1 MNPLF
6 RSTTTPRFWAC
17 FNALRVEIQEQA
29 TKQYELFL
37 ENPFHP
43 SLRLKQ
49 IDVFWPV
56 RIGRSHGA
64 LATRE
69 GDLFAWFWIGPH
81 DEYERILKETRLA
94 CDRAFRSGR
103 QPLQLGKT
111 HFSEECVNR
120 FAHRQLHGM
129 RRGRCPG
136 RATPVRAGWPRRGQG
151 CWNRA

>member
-1 MNPLF
+1 MSFWRKRRRNGN
-6 RSTTTPRFWAC
+6 SPRPASESFVPVNHHTSVWAC
-17 FNALRVEIQEQA
+17 FNALPVELQEQA
-29 TKQYELFL
+29 TKQHELFL

-49 IDVFWPV
+49 IDVFWSV

-103 QPLQLGKT
+103 QPL
-111 HFSEECVNR
+111 
-120 FAHRQLHGM
+120 
-129 RRGRCPG
+129 
-136 RATPVRAGWPRRGQG
+136 
-151 CWNRA
+151 